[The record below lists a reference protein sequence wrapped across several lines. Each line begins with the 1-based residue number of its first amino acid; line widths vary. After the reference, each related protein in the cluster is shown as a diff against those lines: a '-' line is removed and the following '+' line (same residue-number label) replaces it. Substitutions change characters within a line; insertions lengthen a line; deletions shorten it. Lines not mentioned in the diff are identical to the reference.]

1 MMLGL
6 VAESVAND
14 GCCEATCCEAASKC
28 RFVCISTIDSFYRQ
42 KDCKRSFRDHLSIE
56 TACSD
61 VIRMQ
66 NLSGIHVDIY
76 IYIVLEIFEEKEKM
90 EYNLF

>member
-6 VAESVAND
+6 VAESVANG

-42 KDCKRSFRDHLSIE
+42 KDCKCSFRDHLSIE

-66 NLSGIHVDIY
+66 NLSGIHVGIY
-76 IYIVLEIFEEKEKM
+76 IYSLRNI
-90 EYNLF
+90 